1 MMERD
6 EFLARSGLQVET
18 LEVWLEQSWLVP
30 DQAHAGARFSEIDVA
45 RVHLIRDLQGGLG
58 VNDPG
63 IDVILH
69 LVDQLHGLR
78 RAFGELHEEA
88 RKTRSAR

>member
-1 MMERD
+1 MKRE
-6 EFLARSGLQVET
+6 EFLTRSGIRIET
-18 LEVWLEQSWLVP
+18 LEIWLEQSWLVP
-30 DQAHAGARFSEIDVA
+30 DTSDAEVLFSEIDVA
-45 RVHLIRDLQGGLG
+45 RAHFIRDLQGDLG

-78 RAFGELHEEA
+78 RAFGELKAQNRKA
-88 RKTRSAR
+88 RDEG